1 MQAGVTAALW
11 FGPAQEF
18 SRYWIAGDE
27 PRMPRGVIKTFADA
41 AWMVLR
47 ANDIEEDGK

>member
-1 MQAGVTAALW
+1 LQAGVTAALW

-18 SRYWIAGDE
+18 SRNWIAGDE
-27 PRMPRGVIKTFADA
+27 PRLPRGVIKTFADA

-47 ANDIEEDGK
+47 ANAIEEEG

>member
-27 PRMPRGVIKTFADA
+27 PRLPRGVIKTLRRCRVDGIADQ
-41 AWMVLR
+41 R
-47 ANDIEEDGK
+47 Y

>member
-18 SRYWIAGDE
+18 SRNWIAGDE

-47 ANDIEEDGK
+47 ANDIEEDR